1 MTKSFTGFLQY
12 LAIRWL
18 SEFFV
23 EVCAGTAGA
32 KTQNTDMSSER
43 RGYSITAW
51 KVHQNASLGSFDRL
65 ECSRNM
71 FVTGEGD
78 YRGKPV

>member
-1 MTKSFTGFLQY
+1 MTKRFAGFLQCFV
-12 LAIRWL
+12 IRWI
-18 SEFFV
+18 SECFE

-51 KVHQNASLGSFDRL
+51 KAHQNAPLGVRRRL
-65 ECSRNM
+65 ECSRYV
-71 FVTGEGD
+71 FITGEGD
-78 YRGKPV
+78 DRGKPV